1 MSERAD
7 SACLYNL
14 GGHRGGGRKREEGML
29 VRSSWIVESRKIV
42 LYSTASCFG
51 DFPGGTQVKTLRF
64 HCRRGGG
71 SIPGQR
77 TKISHALQPKLNK

>member
-51 DFPGGTQVKTLRF
+51 DFPGGTQVKTLDSTA
-64 HCRRGGG
+64 GGVG
-71 SIPGQR
+71 VRSLDR
-77 TKISHALQPKLNK
+77 ELRSHMLCSQK